1 MELQMLEEERR
12 REASALESAHEK
24 TSEGHTLLLSERD
37 AAKAQA
43 RDLEQLLT
51 AARADLELA
60 NTDRNRALMAN
71 ENLHRALEDFQ
82 GKRDVGITLLVGQR
96 LTNEEAIAAVHTA
109 FLEAM
114 KEVNAAE
121 MRNVQYDADRSVQIR
136 IKWRQPF
143 R

>member
-1 MELQMLEEERR
+1 
-12 REASALESAHEK
+12 
-24 TSEGHTLLLSERD
+24 
-37 AAKAQA
+37 
-43 RDLEQLLT
+43 
-51 AARADLELA
+51 
-60 NTDRNRALMAN
+60 MAN